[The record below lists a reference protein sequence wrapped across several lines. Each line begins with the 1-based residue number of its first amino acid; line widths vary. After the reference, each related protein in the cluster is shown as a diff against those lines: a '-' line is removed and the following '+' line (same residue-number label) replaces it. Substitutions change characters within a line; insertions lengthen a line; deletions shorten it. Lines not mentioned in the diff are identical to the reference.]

1 MEGNVT
7 LENCLN
13 SPPSP
18 KTQVIMGA
26 TSTPNL
32 GMILKISQL
41 INLVDDFTFYTYHN
55 ITYSKNFDL
64 FIHFM
69 WNLTA

>member
-1 MEGNVT
+1 
-7 LENCLN
+7 
-13 SPPSP
+13 
-18 KTQVIMGA
+18 MGA

-55 ITYSKNFDL
+55 IKYSKNFDL